1 MRKSLRFAVTALV
14 MLVLSASLAM
24 AGAQAER
31 TVDATNPTG
40 NPWTDGQDLS
50 GTEVVLFGAWVDE
63 DATRFEAAMQ
73 PFIEQTGIN
82 AVYEGSGDFEALVTV
97 RAEGGDPPDIAV
109 FPQPGL
115 MTDLYDQGHV
125 IDLRNW
131 FDESD
136 LLASY
141 DQSWIDMS
149 RHPAGS
155 IMGVWYR
162 TNVKSLVWYPPAV
175 FEAEGYEIPTT
186 WDELLALS
194 DRMVADGYTPWSIG
208 MESAGATGW
217 VGTDWIEDI
226 MLRIHPPEV
235 YDAWVAGDL
244 PFDSPEVREA
254 FEYLAEIWKNPDYVL
269 GGAGS
274 ILTVPFG
281 DGANPLVT
289 DPPRAL
295 MHRQASF
302 ITGFLPDGTTVGPDG
317 DINFFYLP
325 QIRSEL
331 GDPVLVAGDILSAM
345 VDRPEVRAVMN
356 YLATGESTRAWLEQ
370 GGFVAPHSDV
380 PLSWYPAEDRPY
392 AEIVQNADV
401 VRFDASDLMP
411 GAVGTGSF
419 WTAMVDFVSG
429 DSLDD
434 VLPAVDASWPD

>member
-1 MRKSLRFAVTALV
+1 MQKSLRFVVAGLV
-14 MLVLSASLAM
+14 MLVLTGGLAM
-24 AGAQAER
+24 AGGEPER
-31 TVDATNPTG
+31 TVAATNPTG

-50 GTEVVLFGAWVDE
+50 GTEVVLFGAYVDE
-63 DATRFEAAMQ
+63 DAARFEAAMQ
-73 PFIEQTGIN
+73 PFIEQTGIDV
-82 AVYEGSGDFEALVTV
+82 VYEGSGDFEALITV

-125 IDLRNW
+125 LDLRGW
-131 FDESD
+131 FNESD
-136 LLASY
+136 LLATY

-149 RHPAGS
+149 RHQSGS

-162 TNVKSLVWYPPAV
+162 TSVKSLVWYPPAV
-175 FEAEGYEIPTT
+175 FEAEGYQIPTT

-194 DRMVADGYTPWSIG
+194 DQMVADGYTPWSIS
-208 MESAGATGW
+208 MESGGATGW

-244 PFDSPEVREA
+244 RFDSPEVREA
-254 FEYLAEIWKNPDYVL
+254 FEYLAEIWMNDDYVL

-281 DGANPLVT
+281 DGANPLVA

-302 ITGFLPDGTTVGPDG
+302 ITAFLPDGTTVGPNG
-317 DINFFYLP
+317 DISFFYLP

-331 GDPVLVAGDILSAM
+331 GDPVLVAGDIMSAM
-345 VDRPEVRAVMN
+345 VDRPEVRAVMS
-356 YLATGESTRAWLEQ
+356 YLATGESTRGWLEQ

-411 GAVGTGSF
+411 GSVGTGSF
-419 WTAMVDFVSG
+419 WTGMVDFVSG

-434 VLPAVDASWPD
+434 VLPAIDASWPR